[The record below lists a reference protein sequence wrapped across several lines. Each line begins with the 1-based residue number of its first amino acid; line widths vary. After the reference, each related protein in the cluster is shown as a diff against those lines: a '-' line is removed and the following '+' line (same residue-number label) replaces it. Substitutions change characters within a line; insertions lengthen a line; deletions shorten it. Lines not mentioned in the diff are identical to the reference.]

1 MEIQQKKSRVK
12 NWIYFTVWFAALA
25 FMLMT
30 PSVRQYFWLAL
41 PGTAT
46 QFALGMDLI

>member
-12 NWIYFTVWFAALA
+12 NWIYFTVWFAALV

-46 QFALGMDLI
+46 QFALGLDLI